1 MFGMGMTE
9 ILVIL
14 VIAMIFLGPEKL
26 PEAAAKISKGIRE
39 IRKQSRELQST
50 IETDTEIGGAIRDL
64 KSALRGDELRRPVM
78 PAVKKEVVPTLDVPV
93 VTDPVITETVATSAV
108 TATVAVTDVVAGAET
123 SAVTERATVTE
134 TAEPAAE
141 ADLDPDDP
149 LRLIRP
155 ATGTAKREHG

>member
-1 MFGMGMTE
+1 MGMTE

-39 IRKQSRELQST
+39 IRKQSRELQNT

-64 KSALRGDELRRPVM
+64 KSALRGDELRRPPVRKVPLANVGEV
-78 PAVKKEVVPTLDVPV
+78 PAEVPPQIAGEAVAAEAVAAEVVASAPEPAAEPV
-93 VTDPVITETVATSAV
+93 A
-108 TATVAVTDVVAGAET
+108 
-123 SAVTERATVTE
+123 
-134 TAEPAAE
+134 AEPAAAAPAE
-141 ADLDPDDP
+141 PDENDP

-155 ATGTAKREHG
+155 AANTAKREHG